1 MDNKI
6 EKIEEKLERIKSYA
20 GESKKPRIL
29 IVEDE
34 PSVARLI
41 KEYLKEDFVVDIS
54 YMASEAE
61 ERIKKFKPDFITMD
75 IMMPKKDGITFAR
88 ELKEKGVTKNIPII
102 FVTAKTDWDSK
113 EASLFTDGWAYL
125 EKPFTRVELL
135 DIIYKVVRIKEKE
148 DGNEEEI

>member
-1 MDNKI
+1 MENKI
-6 EKIEEKLERIKSYA
+6 EEIEEKLERIKSYA
-20 GESKKPRIL
+20 GKSKKPRIL

-61 ERIKKFKPDFITMD
+61 ERIKKFEPDFITMD

-88 ELKEKGVTKNIPII
+88 ELKEKGVTNNTPII
-102 FVTAKTDWDSK
+102 FVSAKTDWDSK

-125 EKPFTRVELL
+125 EKPFTRGELL
-135 DIIYKVVRIKEKE
+135 DIIYKVVRIKERE
-148 DGNEEEI
+148 DGSEKEI